1 MSSLMQSVSR
11 FGIVLVLALAM
22 GLAACKKPPQAPPP
36 APPPPAP
43 APQTP
48 TPQPPP
54 PAPRPTPPQPPPV
67 TATRVPTDEE
77 VFARMSLGE
86 LNEKSPL
93 VDVYFAYDVADLSEA
108 TRATLQKAADW
119 LRRFT
124 STRVMVEG
132 HADSRGT
139 NEYNLALGERRA
151 NAVRDYLVSLG
162 IPSARFTIVSKGEED
177 PVCREEVDACF
188 EKNRRAHFVFTGK

>member
-1 MSSLMQSVSR
+1 MSKLMRSVSR
-11 FGIVLVLALAM
+11 SGLGLVLVLLM

-36 APPPPAP
+36 PPAPPPPVETP
-43 APQTP
+43 APKP
-48 TPQPPP
+48 AAP
-54 PAPRPTPPQPPPV
+54 PAPRATPTPPPV
-67 TATRVPTDEE
+67 TPNRVPTEEE

-93 VDVYFAYDVADLSEA
+93 VDVYFAYDLAELSDS

-124 STRVMVEG
+124 STKVMVEG

-151 NAVRDYLVSLG
+151 NSVRDYLVSLG
-162 IPSARFTIVSKGEED
+162 IPAARFTIVSKGEED
-177 PVCREEVDACF
+177 PACRDEADACF
-188 EKNRRAHFVFTGK
+188 EKNRRAHFVFTAK

>member
-1 MSSLMQSVSR
+1 MSTLMQSVSR
-11 FGIVLVLALAM
+11 SGLVVVLALSM

-36 APPPPAP
+36 APPAPPPATTS
-43 APQTP
+43 A
-48 TPQPPP
+48 PP
-54 PAPRPTPPQPPPV
+54 PAPPPPPREAPTPPPV
-67 TATRVPTDEE
+67 APNRVPTEE
-77 VFARMSLGE
+77 EIFARMSLGE

-93 VDVYFAYDVADLSEA
+93 VDVYFAYDLAELSDA

-151 NAVRDYLVSLG
+151 NTVRDYLVSLG
-162 IPSARFTIVSKGEED
+162 IPSARLTIVSKGEED
-177 PVCREEVDACF
+177 PVCREEADACY

>member
-1 MSSLMQSVSR
+1 MSTLMQKLSR
-11 FGIVLVLALAM
+11 SGLVLVVALSM
-22 GLAACKKPPQAPPP
+22 GLAACKKPPQAPP
-36 APPPPAP
+36 AAPPPAP
-43 APQTP
+43 PAA
-48 TPQPPP
+48 QPPPSQPPAP
-54 PAPRPTPPQPPPV
+54 PAPRPTPVPPPV
-67 TATRVPTDEE
+67 AENRMLSEEE

-93 VDVYFAYDVADLSEA
+93 VDVYFAYDLAELSDS

-124 STRVMVEG
+124 STKVMVEG

-151 NAVRDYLVSLG
+151 NSVRDYLVSLG
-162 IPSARFTIVSKGEED
+162 IPAARFTIVSKGEED
-177 PVCREEVDACF
+177 PVCREEADSCY

>member
-1 MSSLMQSVSR
+1 
-11 FGIVLVLALAM
+11 
-22 GLAACKKPPQAPPP
+22 
-36 APPPPAP
+36 
-43 APQTP
+43 
-48 TPQPPP
+48 
-54 PAPRPTPPQPPPV
+54 V
-67 TATRVPTDEE
+67 TSNPVPTEE
-77 VFARMSLGE
+77 EIFARMSLGE

-93 VDVYFAYDVADLSEA
+93 VDVYFAYDLSELSEP
-108 TRATLQKAADW
+108 TRAALQKAADW

-151 NAVRDYLVSLG
+151 NSVRDYLVSLG
-162 IPSARFTIVSKGEED
+162 IPAARLTIVSKGEED
-177 PVCREEVDACF
+177 PVCREEADACY

>member
-1 MSSLMQSVSR
+1 MRMMLRSSV
-11 FGIVLVLALAM
+11 VLVLALAM

-36 APPPPAP
+36 APPPVQPQA
-43 APQTP
+43 QTP
-48 TPQPPP
+48 APQPPP
-54 PAPRPTPPQPPPV
+54 PPPPRTAPAPPPV
-67 TATRVPTDEE
+67 APNRVPTEE
-77 VFARMSLGE
+77 EIFARMSLGE

-93 VDVYFAYDVADLSEA
+93 VDVYFAYDLSELSDA
-108 TRATLQKAADW
+108 TRSTLQKAAEW
-119 LRRFT
+119 LRRYT

-162 IPSARFTIVSKGEED
+162 IPAARLTIVSKGEED
-177 PVCREEVDACF
+177 PVCREESDACWPT
-188 EKNRRAHFVFTGK
+188 NRRAHFVFTAK

>member
-1 MSSLMQSVSR
+1 MSKLMQSVSR
-11 FGIVLVLALAM
+11 SGLVLVLALSM

-36 APPPPAP
+36 PPPPPPVVETP
-43 APQTP
+43 APRP
-48 TPQPPP
+48 AAP
-54 PAPRPTPPQPPPV
+54 PAPRATPTPPPIPEN
-67 TATRVPTDEE
+67 RVPTEEE

-93 VDVYFAYDVADLSEA
+93 VDVYFAYDLAELSDG

-124 STRVMVEG
+124 STKVMVEG

-162 IPSARFTIVSKGEED
+162 IPAARFTIGSKGEED
-177 PVCREEVDACF
+177 PVCRDEADACF

>member
-1 MSSLMQSVSR
+1 MSKLMQKLSR
-11 FGIVLVLALAM
+11 SGLVLVLALSM

-36 APPPPAP
+36 PPAPPAPPVETPRPQPPAPPPPRS
-43 APQTP
+43 TP
-48 TPQPPP
+48 TP
-54 PAPRPTPPQPPPV
+54 PPV
-67 TATRVPTDEE
+67 AENRVPTDEE

-93 VDVYFAYDVADLSEA
+93 VDVYFAYDLAELSDS
-108 TRATLQKAADW
+108 TRAALQKAADW

-124 STRVMVEG
+124 STKVMVEG

-151 NAVRDYLVSLG
+151 NSVRDYLVSLG
-162 IPSARFTIVSKGEED
+162 IPAARFTIVSKGEED
-177 PVCREEVDACF
+177 PVCREEADACF

>member
-1 MSSLMQSVSR
+1 MSTLMQNSSR
-11 FGIVLVLALAM
+11 SGLVLVLALSI

-36 APPPPAP
+36 APPAPPAV
-43 APQTP
+43 QTP
-48 TPQPPP
+48 TPQPPAP
-54 PAPRPTPPQPPPV
+54 PAPRPTPMPPPV
-67 TATRVPTDEE
+67 AENRAPTEEE

-93 VDVYFAYDVADLSEA
+93 VDVYFAYDLAELSDS

-124 STRVMVEG
+124 STKVMVEG

-151 NAVRDYLVSLG
+151 NSVRDYLVSLG
-162 IPSARFTIVSKGEED
+162 IPAARFTIVSKGEED
-177 PVCREEVDACF
+177 PVCREEADPCF

>member
-1 MSSLMQSVSR
+1 MSKVIPSVSR
-11 FGIVLVLALAM
+11 SGLVLVLTLSM
-22 GLAACKKPPQAPPP
+22 GLAACKKPPQTPPPPPPPAPQAETPAPAPAPPP
-36 APPPPAP
+36 APRS
-43 APQTP
+43 TP
-48 TPQPPP
+48 T
-54 PAPRPTPPQPPPV
+54 PPPV
-67 TATRVPTDEE
+67 TANRVPTEEE

-93 VDVYFAYDVADLSEA
+93 ADVYFDYDVADLSEA

-119 LRRFT
+119 LRRFS
-124 STRVMVEG
+124 STRVLVEG

-151 NAVRDYLVSLG
+151 NTVRDYLVSLG
-162 IPSARFTIVSKGEED
+162 IPAARFTIVSKGEED
-177 PVCREEVDACF
+177 PVCRDEADACF

>member
-1 MSSLMQSVSR
+1 MSKVIPSVSR
-11 FGIVLVLALAM
+11 SGLVLVLTLSM
-22 GLAACKKPPQAPPP
+22 GLAACKKPPQTPPPPPPP
-36 APPPPAP
+36 APQAETPPPAP
-43 APQTP
+43 AP
-48 TPQPPP
+48 P
-54 PAPRPTPPQPPPV
+54 PAPRSTPTPPPV
-67 TATRVPTDEE
+67 TANRVPTEEE

-93 VDVYFAYDVADLSEA
+93 ADVYFDYDVADLSEA

-119 LRRFT
+119 LRRFS
-124 STRVMVEG
+124 STRVLVEG

-151 NAVRDYLVSLG
+151 NTVRDYLVSLG
-162 IPSARFTIVSKGEED
+162 IPAARFTIVSKGEED
-177 PVCREEVDACF
+177 PVCRDEADACF